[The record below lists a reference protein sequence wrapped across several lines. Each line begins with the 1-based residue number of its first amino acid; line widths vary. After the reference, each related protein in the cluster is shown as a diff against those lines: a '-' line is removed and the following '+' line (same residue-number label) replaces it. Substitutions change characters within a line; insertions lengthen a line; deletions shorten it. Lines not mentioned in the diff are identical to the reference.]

1 MPETFRVGVLGTL
14 VKDRIYGAPPS
25 TAWSEGWGG
34 IAYALSGLDAA
45 LTANWEIV
53 PLIKVGADVAADAR
67 AYLAGL
73 RRVARDAELREVPE
87 MNNRSELRYYSNAE
101 RVETMSGGVPPW
113 TWEELEPILRDAN
126 LDALYV
132 NFLSGVEVDLA
143 TMQRI
148 RRAFAGPIYMDVHM
162 MLWRPDDRGVR
173 ALTPLAHAER
183 WCGCCDLVQV
193 NEEEMRMLAPDADAL
208 ADLALRAGASATLV
222 TLGPRG
228 VRYDTREGFRSLR
241 VRRDLTSGN
250 ADGITSGIT
259 SATVPPPHVLDG
271 DVDPTGCGDV
281 WGATLFARL
290 VAGDDLEIA
299 VRRAHVAAGAN
310 AGWRGIPGLVAH
322 LISAG
327 R

>member
-1 MPETFRVGVLGTL
+1 
-14 VKDRIYGAPPS
+14 
-25 TAWSEGWGG
+25 
-34 IAYALSGLDAA
+34 
-45 LTANWEIV
+45 
-53 PLIKVGADVAADAR
+53 
-67 AYLAGL
+67 
-73 RRVARDAELREVPE
+73 
-87 MNNRSELRYYSNAE
+87 
-101 RVETMSGGVPPW
+101 
-113 TWEELEPILRDAN
+113 
-126 LDALYV
+126 
-132 NFLSGVEVDLA
+132 
-143 TMQRI
+143 
-148 RRAFAGPIYMDVHM
+148 
-162 MLWRPDDRGVR
+162 
-173 ALTPLAHAER
+173 
-183 WCGCCDLVQV
+183 
-193 NEEEMRMLAPDADAL
+193 DADAL

-281 WGATLFARL
+281 WGATVFARL

-310 AGWRGIPGLVAH
+310 AGWRGITGLVAH